1 MFYKLTLIILELELI
16 IWILIV
22 SNIKLIYYHYNGEKE
37 KMRTAIKGFIITRRI
52 VILASFIFVYL
63 ISLSYV
69 SSEEID
75 KQVENLQ
82 TKYRQDFS
90 EEIREHPAHRVIGEV
105 LGEPNVKEMY
115 RDYLEA
121 LNYGNK
127 EDADRTYD
135 RFKNAMLK
143 QEQKLTSDKNIL

>member
-1 MFYKLTLIILELELI
+1 
-16 IWILIV
+16 
-22 SNIKLIYYHYNGEKE
+22 
-37 KMRTAIKGFIITRRI
+37 MRTAVKGIIITIPI
-52 VILASFIFVYL
+52 VILAFLIFAYL

-90 EEIREHPAHRVIGEV
+90 EEIREHPTYRVISEV
-105 LGEPNVKEMY
+105 LGEPNVNEIY

-121 LNYGNK
+121 LYHGNK
-127 EDADRTYD
+127 EGAESMFE
-135 RFKNAMLK
+135 RFKSYVETRAETNFRQEYPLEPIAGNLGDLIFGK
-143 QEQKLTSDKNIL
+143 Q

>member
-1 MFYKLTLIILELELI
+1 
-16 IWILIV
+16 
-22 SNIKLIYYHYNGEKE
+22 
-37 KMRTAIKGFIITRRI
+37 MRTAVKGVIITIPI
-52 VILASFIFVYL
+52 VILAILIFTYL

-90 EEIREHPAHRVIGEV
+90 EEIRKHPAYRVTSEV

-135 RFKNAMLK
+135 RFKSYVETRAETNFRQEYPLEPLAGNLGDLIFGK
-143 QEQKLTSDKNIL
+143 Q

>member
-1 MFYKLTLIILELELI
+1 
-16 IWILIV
+16 
-22 SNIKLIYYHYNGEKE
+22 
-37 KMRTAIKGFIITRRI
+37 MRTAVKGVIITIPI
-52 VILASFIFVYL
+52 VILASLIFVYL
-63 ISLSYV
+63 ISLSYI

-75 KQVENLQ
+75 KKVKNLQ

-90 EEIREHPAHRVIGEV
+90 EEIRERPEYRVISKV

-127 EDADRTYD
+127 EDADRTYE
-135 RFKNAMLK
+135 RF
-143 QEQKLTSDKNIL
+143 

>member
-1 MFYKLTLIILELELI
+1 M
-16 IWILIV
+16 
-22 SNIKLIYYHYNGEKE
+22 SNIKLIYYSLERKKG
-37 KMRTAIKGFIITRRI
+37 KMRTAVKGIIITIPI
-52 VILASFIFVYL
+52 VILAFLIFAYL

-82 TKYRQDFS
+82 IKYRQDFS
-90 EEIREHPAHRVIGEV
+90 EEIREHPTYRVISEV

-121 LNYGNK
+121 LYHGNK
-127 EDADRTYD
+127 EGAESMFE
-135 RFKNAMLK
+135 RFKSFVETRAETNFRQEYPLEPFASNLGDLIFGK
-143 QEQKLTSDKNIL
+143 Q

>member
-1 MFYKLTLIILELELI
+1 
-16 IWILIV
+16 
-22 SNIKLIYYHYNGEKE
+22 
-37 KMRTAIKGFIITRRI
+37 MRTTIKGVIISIPI
-52 VILASFIFVYL
+52 VILASLIFVYL

-75 KQVENLQ
+75 KQVEGLQ

-90 EEIREHPAHRVIGEV
+90 EEIREHPTYRVISEV

-121 LNYGNK
+121 LYYGNK
-127 EDADRTYD
+127 ENADRTYE
-135 RFKNAMLK
+135 RFKSLC
-143 QEQKLTSDKNIL
+143 

>member
-1 MFYKLTLIILELELI
+1 
-16 IWILIV
+16 
-22 SNIKLIYYHYNGEKE
+22 
-37 KMRTAIKGFIITRRI
+37 MRTAVKGIIITIPI
-52 VILASFIFVYL
+52 VILAFLIFAYL

-90 EEIREHPAHRVIGEV
+90 EEIREHPAYRVIGEV
-105 LGEPNVKEMY
+105 LGDPNVKEMY

-121 LNYGNK
+121 LYYGNK
-127 EDADRTYD
+127 EGADRTYE
-135 RFKNAMLK
+135 RFKSYVETRAETNFGQEYPLEPITGNLGDLIFGK
-143 QEQKLTSDKNIL
+143 Q

>member
-1 MFYKLTLIILELELI
+1 MK
-16 IWILIV
+16 
-22 SNIKLIYYHYNGEKE
+22 
-37 KMRTAIKGFIITRRI
+37 TAVKGVIITIPI
-52 VILASFIFVYL
+52 VILASLIFAYL

-82 TKYRQDFS
+82 AKFRHDFS
-90 EEIREHPAHRVIGEV
+90 QEIKEYEAYRVISEV
-105 LGEPNVKEMY
+105 LGETNVKEMY

-121 LNYGNK
+121 LNHGNK

-135 RFKNAMLK
+135 SFKSYVETRAETNFRQEYPLEPFAGNLGDLIFGK
-143 QEQKLTSDKNIL
+143 Q

>member
-1 MFYKLTLIILELELI
+1 
-16 IWILIV
+16 
-22 SNIKLIYYHYNGEKE
+22 
-37 KMRTAIKGFIITRRI
+37 MRTTIKGVIISIPI
-52 VILASFIFVYL
+52 VILASLIFVYL

-75 KQVENLQ
+75 KQVEGLQ

-90 EEIREHPAHRVIGEV
+90 EEIREHPTYRVISEV

-121 LNYGNK
+121 LYYGNK
-127 EDADRTYD
+127 ENADRTYE
-135 RFKNAMLK
+135 RFKSYVETRAETNFRQEYPLEPLAGNLGDLIFGK
-143 QEQKLTSDKNIL
+143 Q

>member
-1 MFYKLTLIILELELI
+1 
-16 IWILIV
+16 
-22 SNIKLIYYHYNGEKE
+22 
-37 KMRTAIKGFIITRRI
+37 MRTAVKGVIITIPI
-52 VILASFIFVYL
+52 VILAFLIFAYL

-75 KQVENLQ
+75 KQVTNLQ

-90 EEIREHPAHRVIGEV
+90 DEIKEHPTYRVISEV

-121 LNYGNK
+121 LYHGNK
-127 EDADRTYD
+127 EGAESMFE
-135 RFKNAMLK
+135 RFKSYVETRAETNFR
-143 QEQKLTSDKNIL
+143 QEYPLEPFAGNLGDLIFGNQ

>member
-1 MFYKLTLIILELELI
+1 
-16 IWILIV
+16 
-22 SNIKLIYYHYNGEKE
+22 
-37 KMRTAIKGFIITRRI
+37 MRTTIKGVIISIPI
-52 VILASFIFVYL
+52 VILASLIFVYL

-75 KQVENLQ
+75 KQVEGLQ

-90 EEIREHPAHRVIGEV
+90 EEIREHPTYRVISEV

-121 LNYGNK
+121 LYYGNK
-127 EDADRTYD
+127 ENADRTYE
-135 RFKNAMLK
+135 RFKSHVETRAETNFRQEYPLEPLAGNLGDLIFGK
-143 QEQKLTSDKNIL
+143 Q

>member
-1 MFYKLTLIILELELI
+1 
-16 IWILIV
+16 
-22 SNIKLIYYHYNGEKE
+22 
-37 KMRTAIKGFIITRRI
+37 MRTAVKGIIITI
-52 VILASFIFVYL
+52 PTVILAFLIFAYL

-90 EEIREHPAHRVIGEV
+90 EEIREHPTYRVISEV

-121 LNYGNK
+121 LYHGNK
-127 EDADRTYD
+127 EGAESMYEI
-135 RFKNAMLK
+135 FKRYVETKAETNFRQEYPLEPFTGNFGDLIFGK
-143 QEQKLTSDKNIL
+143 Q

>member
-1 MFYKLTLIILELELI
+1 
-16 IWILIV
+16 
-22 SNIKLIYYHYNGEKE
+22 
-37 KMRTAIKGFIITRRI
+37 MRTAVKGIIITIPI
-52 VILASFIFVYL
+52 VILAFLIFAYL

-75 KQVENLQ
+75 KQVKNLQ

-90 EEIREHPAHRVIGEV
+90 DEIRDHPTYRVISEV

-121 LNYGNK
+121 LYHGNK
-127 EDADRTYD
+127 ENADRTYE
-135 RFKNAMLK
+135 RFKSYVETRAETKFRQEYPLETFTGNLSELIFGK
-143 QEQKLTSDKNIL
+143 Q

>member
-1 MFYKLTLIILELELI
+1 
-16 IWILIV
+16 
-22 SNIKLIYYHYNGEKE
+22 
-37 KMRTAIKGFIITRRI
+37 MRTTIQGVIISIPI
-52 VILASFIFVYL
+52 VILASLIFVYL

-75 KQVENLQ
+75 KQVEGLQ

-90 EEIREHPAHRVIGEV
+90 EEIREHPTYRVISEV

-121 LNYGNK
+121 LYYGNK
-127 EDADRTYD
+127 ENADRTYE
-135 RFKNAMLK
+135 RFKSYVETRAETNFRQEYPLEPLAGNLGDLIFGK
-143 QEQKLTSDKNIL
+143 Q

>member
-1 MFYKLTLIILELELI
+1 
-16 IWILIV
+16 
-22 SNIKLIYYHYNGEKE
+22 
-37 KMRTAIKGFIITRRI
+37 MRTAVKGVIITIPI
-52 VILASFIFVYL
+52 VILAILIFTYL

-82 TKYRQDFS
+82 IKNRQDFS
-90 EEIREHPAHRVIGEV
+90 EEIREHPAYRVISEV
-105 LGEPNVKEMY
+105 LGEPNGKEMY

-127 EDADRTYD
+127 EDVDRTYD
-135 RFKNAMLK
+135 RFKSYVETRAETNFR
-143 QEQKLTSDKNIL
+143 QEYPLEPFAGNLGDLIFNKKWKTRQIIFYDSLEYF

>member
-1 MFYKLTLIILELELI
+1 
-16 IWILIV
+16 
-22 SNIKLIYYHYNGEKE
+22 
-37 KMRTAIKGFIITRRI
+37 MRTAVKGVIITIPI
-52 VILASFIFVYL
+52 VILASLIFVYL

-90 EEIREHPAHRVIGEV
+90 EEIRERPEYRVISKV

-127 EDADRTYD
+127 EDADRTYE
-135 RFKNAMLK
+135 RFKSYVETRAETNFRQEYPLESYTGNLGELIFGK
-143 QEQKLTSDKNIL
+143 Q

>member
-1 MFYKLTLIILELELI
+1 
-16 IWILIV
+16 
-22 SNIKLIYYHYNGEKE
+22 
-37 KMRTAIKGFIITRRI
+37 MRTTIKGVIITIPI
-52 VILASFIFVYL
+52 VILASLIFIYL

-75 KQVENLQ
+75 KQVEGLQ

-90 EEIREHPAHRVIGEV
+90 EEIREHPSYRVISEV

-121 LNYGNK
+121 LYYGNK
-127 EDADRTYD
+127 ENADRTYE
-135 RFKNAMLK
+135 RFKSYVETRAETNFRQEYPLEPLAGNLGDLIFGK
-143 QEQKLTSDKNIL
+143 Q

>member
-1 MFYKLTLIILELELI
+1 MK
-16 IWILIV
+16 
-22 SNIKLIYYHYNGEKE
+22 
-37 KMRTAIKGFIITRRI
+37 TAVKGVIITIPI
-52 VILASFIFVYL
+52 VILASLIFAYL

-82 TKYRQDFS
+82 AKFKQDFS
-90 EEIREHPAHRVIGEV
+90 QEIKEYEAYRVISEV
-105 LGEPNVKEMY
+105 LGETNVKEMY

-135 RFKNAMLK
+135 SFKSYVETRAETNFRPEYPLEPFAGNLGDLIFGK
-143 QEQKLTSDKNIL
+143 Q

>member
-1 MFYKLTLIILELELI
+1 
-16 IWILIV
+16 
-22 SNIKLIYYHYNGEKE
+22 
-37 KMRTAIKGFIITRRI
+37 MRTTIKGVIISIPI
-52 VILASFIFVYL
+52 VILASLIFVYL

-75 KQVENLQ
+75 KQVEGLQ

-90 EEIREHPAHRVIGEV
+90 EEIREHPTFRVISKV

-121 LNYGNK
+121 LYYGNK
-127 EDADRTYD
+127 EDAERTYD
-135 RFKNAMLK
+135 RFKSYVETRAETNFRQEYPLEPLAGNLGDLIFGK
-143 QEQKLTSDKNIL
+143 Q

>member
-1 MFYKLTLIILELELI
+1 MK
-16 IWILIV
+16 
-22 SNIKLIYYHYNGEKE
+22 
-37 KMRTAIKGFIITRRI
+37 TAVKGVIITIPI
-52 VILASFIFVYL
+52 VILAILIFTYL

-90 EEIREHPAHRVIGEV
+90 EEIREHPAYRVISEV
-105 LGEPNVKEMY
+105 LGESNVKEMY
-115 RDYLEA
+115 IDYLEA

-127 EDADRTYD
+127 EDVDRTYD
-135 RFKNAMLK
+135 RFKRYVETRAETNFRQEYPLEPFAGNLGDLIFNK
-143 QEQKLTSDKNIL
+143 Q

>member
-1 MFYKLTLIILELELI
+1 
-16 IWILIV
+16 
-22 SNIKLIYYHYNGEKE
+22 
-37 KMRTAIKGFIITRRI
+37 MRTAIKWVLFTVPI

-90 EEIREHPAHRVIGEV
+90 KEIREHPAYRVISEV
-105 LGEPNVKEMY
+105 LREPNVKEMY

-121 LNYGNK
+121 LYHGNK
-127 EDADRTYD
+127 EDVDRTYE
-135 RFKNAMLK
+135 RFK
-143 QEQKLTSDKNIL
+143 SYV

>member
-1 MFYKLTLIILELELI
+1 
-16 IWILIV
+16 
-22 SNIKLIYYHYNGEKE
+22 
-37 KMRTAIKGFIITRRI
+37 MRTAVKGVIITI
-52 VILASFIFVYL
+52 PIIILASLIFVYL
-63 ISLSYV
+63 ISLSYI

-75 KQVENLQ
+75 KKVENLQ

-90 EEIREHPAHRVIGEV
+90 EEIRERPEYRVISKV

-127 EDADRTYD
+127 EDADRTYE
-135 RFKNAMLK
+135 RFKSYVETRAETNFRQEYPLEPFTGNLGELIFGK
-143 QEQKLTSDKNIL
+143 Q